1 MPNKRASLFALTGG
15 LLHIALTG
23 GLMFLQ
29 VFAICFWQGQ
39 EVVCMHQSYI
49 QQGGNLLGLGLL
61 SLMIVAGVIAIISTQ
76 IKDRVQARRL
86 RWIAVAATVCFA
98 VIGAWSI
105 GLLFVP
111 GGLLLLLSALL

>member
-1 MPNKRASLFALTGG
+1 MPNKRASLYAFTGG
-15 LLHIALTG
+15 LLHIALVG
-23 GLMFLQ
+23 SLLFLP
-29 VFAICFWQGQ
+29 VFAICFRRGQ
-39 EVVCMHQSYI
+39 EVVCSHHSYI
-49 QQGGNLLGLGLL
+49 QQGGNVLGLGLL
-61 SLMIVAGVIAIISTQ
+61 LLMVVAGVIAIISTR

-86 RWIAVAATVCFA
+86 RWMAIAATVCFA

>member
-1 MPNKRASLFALTGG
+1 
-15 LLHIALTG
+15 
-23 GLMFLQ
+23 
-29 VFAICFWQGQ
+29 
-39 EVVCMHQSYI
+39 
-49 QQGGNLLGLGLL
+49 
-61 SLMIVAGVIAIISTQ
+61 MIVAGVIAIISTQ
-76 IKDRVQARRL
+76 IKDRVQGHRL